1 MNQLITFITM
11 FISFQDGEPQKSP
24 EGPYLNRIIPL
35 PMESNFTSTE
45 NLIPKEGINVITNF

>member
-1 MNQLITFITM
+1 M